1 MQEPP
6 PDPGEHPRTGPE
18 GRARQHRSYSAED
31 VRQGEIILKTR
42 RRRWIFFGGLVACV
56 ILAIVATIL
65 LP

>member
-1 MQEPP
+1 MQGPP
-6 PDPGEHPRTGPE
+6 RDPGEHPRTGPE
-18 GRARQHRSYSAED
+18 GRARQHQSYSAED
-31 VRQGEIILKTR
+31 VRQGEIILRTR